1 MTWGFF
7 TPFHIA
13 TLLFV
18 VVFVLGMHFLLRRRN
33 RKTQTAVLGTLS
45 FLGIAAVLY
54 NLIFTGNP
62 WENLP
67 FHLCAFNAIL
77 LPIVVF
83 TKSKTWG
90 NVLLVWC
97 LGAVAALILN
107 NAVAGENFFTW
118 GIFFYYAPHVVE
130 FGIPILLVTLGHV
143 KKDPKCI
150 LSTVGITMALYTCV
164 HFINLG
170 LNKWFQAAQIRN
182 PSGDIVFSNYM
193 YSLEPNNPLCELF
206 QKWIPGPYWFMYLVV
221 PILVVYLLIVYA
233 PEILRRHIK
242 K

>member
-1 MTWGFF
+1 MAWGFF
-7 TPFHIA
+7 SPFHIA
-13 TLLFV
+13 TLLFAV
-18 VVFVLGMHFLLRRRN
+18 AFVFGMHYLLRSRS
-33 RKTQTAVLGTLS
+33 RKTQTAVLGILS

-67 FHLCAFNAIL
+67 FHLCAFNAMI

-83 TKSKTWG
+83 TRSKTWG

-97 LGAVAALILN
+97 LGAIAALILN
-107 NAVAGENFFTW
+107 NAVSEKNFFTW
-118 GIFFYYAPHVVE
+118 DIFFYYAPHVVE
-130 FGIPILLVTLGHV
+130 FGIPLLLVSLGHV

-182 PSGDIVFSNYM
+182 PDGDIVFSNYM
-193 YSLEPNNPLCELF
+193 YSLEPNNPLCALF

-221 PILVVYLLIVYA
+221 PILVVYLLIIYA
-233 PEILRRHIK
+233 PEILCK
-242 K
+242 LKEK